1 MIVDHRT
8 YRIKA
13 GHTQTHLK
21 IYEEYGF
28 KAQTRHLGQPIAY
41 MFAETGD
48 VNTVVHNW
56 AYEDAADRAKRR
68 SRRFTRAPPLAV
80 RLSVKAGLPCVAPGR
95 SHPAARAPRVP
106 QLDAAT
112 TTARASPIDDLPDQM
127 TGSRCHVS
135 SPSVVANSR
144 RRACNASLLLRPWR

>member
-13 GHTQTHLK
+13 GHTQMHLK
-21 IYEEYGF
+21 IYEQYGYA
-28 KAQTRHLGQPIAY
+28 AQTRHLGQPVAY

-68 SRRFTRAPPLAV
+68 
-80 RLSVKAGLPCVAPGR
+80 
-95 SHPAARAPRVP
+95 AAMFADPEWQVYLK
-106 QLDAAT
+106 QLNE
-112 TTARASPIDDLPDQM
+112 S
-127 TGSRCHVS
+127 G
-135 SPSVVANSR
+135 
-144 RRACNASLLLRPWR
+144 LLLEQKTSIMIPAGFYPIKR

>member
-1 MIVDHRT
+1 LIVDHRT

-21 IYEEYGF
+21 IYEQYGYA
-28 KAQTRHLGQPIAY
+28 AQTRHLGQPVAY

-68 SRRFTRAPPLAV
+68 
-80 RLSVKAGLPCVAPGR
+80 
-95 SHPAARAPRVP
+95 AAMFADPEWQVYLK
-106 QLDAAT
+106 QLNE
-112 TTARASPIDDLPDQM
+112 S
-127 TGSRCHVS
+127 G
-135 SPSVVANSR
+135 
-144 RRACNASLLLRPWR
+144 LLLEQKTSIMIPAGFCPIKR